1 MIDRDNTPRKRVR
14 TRSRKPVECERR
26 ERDEKA
32 DRRRRNPG
40 DVFAFRSKAT
50 RGRRTYLAWSHSRG
64 LCMLG
69 RTRYQDETIVVAGH
83 GGDPSLH
90 ASRS

>member
-26 ERDEKA
+26 DKDEKA

-50 RGRRTYLAWSHSRG
+50 RGRRTYLG
-64 LCMLG
+64 LIQEGSAC
-69 RTRYQDETIVVAGH
+69 
-83 GGDPSLH
+83 
-90 ASRS
+90 